1 VSLFE
6 ATRASHVSSAD
17 HEPYADGLKSKLQG
31 VRHFILDEGDQL
43 LDAGFKPEVEKICR
57 ALPSRAIQP
66 RQTLLFSATVPSR
79 LTSVVS
85 LALLPGYAHLS
96 SITPG
101 EENTHAHVP
110 QQATVVEWPDI
121 YGAALGVISEEMQ
134 RDPDGYKVIVF
145 APTARAAAVLYEAI
159 NAGFDVGPAFQIHS
173 YVGTLLSESCLPV
186 AECSCG
192 SSPQADVAA
201 GPGESLG
208 GLQGV
213 QERRPLLVR
222 RRRSGSRLPFDQSR
236 PPGWRPEQPRG
247 ELRPRPDAHLSS
259 AKRSSVLPLS
269 D

>member
-1 VSLFE
+1 VSLVE

-66 RQTLLFSATVPSR
+66 RQTLLFSA
-79 LTSVVS
+79 
-85 LALLPGYAHLS
+85 
-96 SITPG
+96 ITPG

-208 GLQGV
+208 GFQGV